1 MKTNDTTFK
10 TNYQNMPQLEIY
22 HEDENSDS
30 ISQSVTEN
38 SDIFDNF
45 NLCQKYGQSNIE
57 KAILLLLSISIIS
70 GIILYY
76 NLKFLKSYFI
86 KILCISSIIDLLL
99 LLLYCFLRIKF
110 NSDEWFNYF
119 PIKFFNC
126 IDYILILNFIVKV
139 IIFIMSFFYK
149 QSIGSLILFCLK
161 FLLELY
167 LLKSCV
173 RIIIFCPGYRTFE
186 EIFEK
191 AIGWIKYL
199 LICCEND
206 NDYKKVNVSTS
217 TNTTNWDQNSDNQL
231 QML

>member
-1 MKTNDTTFK
+1 M
-10 TNYQNMPQLEIY
+10 
-22 HEDENSDS
+22 
-30 ISQSVTEN
+30 
-38 SDIFDNF
+38 
-45 NLCQKYGQSNIE
+45 
-57 KAILLLLSISIIS
+57 
-70 GIILYY
+70 
-76 NLKFLKSYFI
+76 
-86 KILCISSIIDLLL
+86 
-99 LLLYCFLRIKF
+99 
-110 NSDEWFNYF
+110 
-119 PIKFFNC
+119 
-126 IDYILILNFIVKV
+126 
-139 IIFIMSFFYK
+139 
-149 QSIGSLILFCLK
+149 
-161 FLLELY
+161 LELY